1 MVITGDLASLNNTD
15 ASAQPSLETAPSKVE
30 NGHAEEDNDI
40 VMVEPVPK
48 PATAGTKRKRDE
60 EDSQPTE
67 KRLRVTEAIPIEV

>member
-15 ASAQPSLETAPSKVE
+15 ASAQPSTAAPSKVE
-30 NGHAEEDNDI
+30 NGHADGDNNV

-48 PATAGTKRKRDE
+48 AATTGTKRKLDE
-60 EDSQPTE
+60 EGSQPTE

>member
-15 ASAQPSLETAPSKVE
+15 ASAQPSTAAPSKVE
-30 NGHAEEDNDI
+30 NGHAEEDNDV
-40 VMVEPVPK
+40 VMVEPVPEA
-48 PATAGTKRKRDE
+48 ATAGTKRKLDE